1 MSFCV
6 SPKPASLRT
15 SSGSMF
21 FLGLAIAQSFLDL
34 GPSLREGPVAHRYPV
49 VLQIRLLEQAR
60 GFWGTSHRSR
70 GKTGL
75 TTQENECEKG
85 KLRLRE
91 NRRCQKKSVHSQLTT
106 GYLEPPRLSLGHG
119 LATGAADGGAHVQ
132 GFAATGADSKTGLH
146 LHHRR
151 GAVLGHCRWGNGVL
165 CLMRRGG
172 LAAWL
177 LVVIRCGLV
186 AARPSLQAFQIGGIH
201 VFRTSSGMRPALAS
215 RAWRGIRCFLP
226 G

>member
-34 GPSLREGPVAHRYPV
+34 GPSLREGPGSASVPSGSPDPVAGTGAGSGERAIAVESRIDKLSAPAGRPGSRLVPGQGKPV
-49 VLQIRLLEQAR
+49 GREKAENKEYRRGRRQQDGGRKRGAEGPGTAASLLM
-60 GFWGTSHRSR
+60 GTRSRDGGGRQNR

-91 NRRCQKKSVHSQLTT
+91 NRR
-106 GYLEPPRLSLGHG
+106 
-119 LATGAADGGAHVQ
+119 
-132 GFAATGADSKTGLH
+132 
-146 LHHRR
+146 
-151 GAVLGHCRWGNGVL
+151 
-165 CLMRRGG
+165 
-172 LAAWL
+172 
-177 LVVIRCGLV
+177 
-186 AARPSLQAFQIGGIH
+186 
-201 VFRTSSGMRPALAS
+201 
-215 RAWRGIRCFLP
+215 
-226 G
+226 